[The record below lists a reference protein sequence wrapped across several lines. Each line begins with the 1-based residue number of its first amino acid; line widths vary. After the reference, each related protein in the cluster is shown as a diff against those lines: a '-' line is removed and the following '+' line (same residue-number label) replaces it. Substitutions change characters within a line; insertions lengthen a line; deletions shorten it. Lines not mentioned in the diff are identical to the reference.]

1 MLLSIININ
10 KKRVILKKNYREL
23 LRKIYILY
31 KNIDLINIKNK
42 NYISIIILN
51 VIGKYLRTKNLLKS
65 LNKMS

>member
-1 MLLSIININ
+1 MLLSIINKN